1 MEKKLTLQVIPFSA
15 ESVVSPRI
23 NLYLLDVDG
32 LLLIA
37 VDEPSVLCDAE
48 SYDDVEMP
56 GACQECPA
64 AAKVQSSQRAAA
76 LCACDAPKARRY
88 GDMECQLWMR
98 GCSMNIPS
106 GVLVYSSEVT
116 GMSVSTENGD
126 RLIID
131 DEATTRSS

>member
-32 LLLIA
+32 LLLI
-37 VDEPSVLCDAE
+37 
-48 SYDDVEMP
+48 
-56 GACQECPA
+56 A